1 MSLLSDLREDKKSHS
16 DDQVESKVW
25 LDHFQELNTMK
36 DKFSE
41 RIKNI
46 ESLLNDIESSTF
58 QSELDKS
65 ITLSEIQRAVS
76 KLKNNKAPGIDLI
89 CNEMIESSQNILGPC
104 LLKLFN
110 ACLLSGTYPECW
122 TDGYILPLYKG
133 GELDN
138 PSNYRGITITGAIG
152 KLFN

>member
-1 MSLLSDLREDKKSHS
+1 MSSFRSS
-16 DDQVESKVW
+16 SESKVW

-76 KLKNNKAPGIDLI
+76 KLKNNKAPVIDLI
-89 CNEMIESSQNILGPC
+89 CNEMIKYSQNILGPC
-104 LLKLFN
+104 LSKLFN
-110 ACLLSGTYPECW
+110 ACLSSSTYPEC
-122 TDGYILPLYKG
+122 
-133 GELDN
+133 
-138 PSNYRGITITGAIG
+138 
-152 KLFN
+152 

>member
-1 MSLLSDLREDKKSHS
+1 MSDLREDKKSHS

-58 QSELDKS
+58 QGELDKS

-89 CNEMIESSQNILGPC
+89 CN
-104 LLKLFN
+104 
-110 ACLLSGTYPECW
+110 
-122 TDGYILPLYKG
+122 
-133 GELDN
+133 
-138 PSNYRGITITGAIG
+138 
-152 KLFN
+152 

>member
-1 MSLLSDLREDKKSHS
+1 
-16 DDQVESKVW
+16 
-25 LDHFQELNTMK
+25 MK

-65 ITLSEIQRAVS
+65 ISLSEIQRAVS

-89 CNEMIESSQNILGPC
+89 CNEMIKSSQNILGPC

-110 ACLLSGTYPECW
+110 ACLSSGTYPECW
-122 TDGYILPLYKG
+122 TDGYILPLYK
-133 GELDN
+133 
-138 PSNYRGITITGAIG
+138 
-152 KLFN
+152 